1 MMDYQH
7 LCVKFEDGVAV
18 LELNRPKKRNA
29 LNFKILEEMVSF
41 CGFVCE
47 RDDIQIVLVSGNG
60 PSFSVGFDLMG
71 LAPLLA
77 QGEIPQEKQLKDWA
91 RLGQKAVNALA
102 ELPQITIAS
111 VQGHAI
117 GGGFLIMS
125 ACDFRIAANDTR
137 FALPEIEIGLPLTWG
152 GVGRLTQALGMALTK
167 DLVLT
172 ARSFYPVDLLP
183 TLFLYK
189 SVSPDEVKKATQDLV
204 TCLKE
209 KPTPALRFCKQ
220 QFSEAGFSEKTHSEL
235 DAQLFADAVLHPD
248 FLSTAM
254 GYVQRLTTSKM
265 DPR

>member
-7 LCVKFEDGVAV
+7 LCVKFETGVAV

-29 LNFKILEEMVSF
+29 LNFEILEEIVSF
-41 CGFVCE
+41 CEMVRV

-71 LAPLLA
+71 LAPLLT
-77 QGEIPQEKQLKDWA
+77 QGEMPQESQLKDWA

-117 GGGFLIMS
+117 GGGFLLMS
-125 ACDFRIAANDTR
+125 ACDFRIAVNDTR

-152 GVGRLTQALGMALTK
+152 GVGRLTQVLGAALTK

-172 ARSFYPVDLLP
+172 ARSFYPADLSP

-189 SVSPDEVKKATQDLV
+189 SVSAEEQKQVTQDLV

-209 KPTPALRFCKQ
+209 KPAPALRFCKQ
-220 QFSEAGFSEKTHSEL
+220 QFLDAAFLEKTHSEL
-235 DAQLFADAVLHPD
+235 DAQLFADAILHPD
-248 FLSTAM
+248 FLPTAM
-254 GYVQRLTTSKM
+254 GYVQRLTASKT
-265 DPR
+265 DP